1 MDEGDSSPTRYRCGD
16 VEVDVRLHRVLRDGT
31 ELTLEPKAYAVLL
44 ELLRRNGE
52 VVPRDVLLDRVWG
65 HRHVTPAVLSRI
77 IALLR
82 RALDDDADHP
92 RLIRTVHG
100 VGYAFIGEPVVAG
113 SDAEVAPAPS
123 PETVSM
129 APATS
134 AAQPDV
140 VAERARKDPWHRRA
154 AAIGGLAALAL
165 FSGLLLLRPW
175 SVAPRAGS
183 SPPAAIEASPVR
195 SVAVLPLVE
204 VGGDASQRFF
214 ADGLSENL
222 ITMLSQYDDL
232 KVIGR
237 GSSFRF
243 RDREE
248 AAAAIGAQLGVAYL
262 IEGSM
267 QRNGEDVR
275 IHVELIRAADGSVV
289 WTRRFDRP
297 YRNLFALQDEIAL
310 AVAGALQ
317 VKVLHSMPSMV
328 ETGRPASESLD
339 AYEAYLRAASEMGS
353 GGDLAKAIEHFTQA
367 TRIDP
372 GYAQAWSW
380 LGFARTLLARG
391 ESDRAVA
398 RAGYAQAREDID
410 TALRLAPEFG
420 QAHAIRANLL
430 GTADHDWNGAL
441 AEFRIAL
448 SLVPD
453 NDPSHGAVSRL
464 LATLGKIGEALE
476 ERRKYIAGDPL
487 AAFARVYLADLL
499 ASVGR
504 LDEAEANLRAA
515 VTLDPEPSPGERDW
529 YASRRSYLAIL
540 RGDAAAALAE
550 ADSMRP
556 GSWRDGARAL
566 ALQIG
571 ADHAAADAALRL
583 FEANE
588 AASNAYALARAY
600 ALRGDADHAFEWL
613 QRSLDRDESG
623 IHFALSDPL
632 LLRFRDDARFAA
644 YCRKAGLPMPEASE
658 ALGLDAIRALVA
670 RR

>member
-1 MDEGDSSPTRYRCGD
+1 
-16 VEVDVRLHRVLRDGT
+16 
-31 ELTLEPKAYAVLL
+31 
-44 ELLRRNGE
+44 
-52 VVPRDVLLDRVWG
+52 
-65 HRHVTPAVLSRI
+65 
-77 IALLR
+77 
-82 RALDDDADHP
+82 
-92 RLIRTVHG
+92 
-100 VGYAFIGEPVVAG
+100 
-113 SDAEVAPAPS
+113 
-123 PETVSM
+123 
-129 APATS
+129 
-134 AAQPDV
+134 
-140 VAERARKDPWHRRA
+140 
-154 AAIGGLAALAL
+154 
-165 FSGLLLLRPW
+165 
-175 SVAPRAGS
+175 
-183 SPPAAIEASPVR
+183 
-195 SVAVLPLVE
+195 
-204 VGGDASQRFF
+204 
-214 ADGLSENL
+214 
-222 ITMLSQYDDL
+222 
-232 KVIGR
+232 
-237 GSSFRF
+237 
-243 RDREE
+243 
-248 AAAAIGAQLGVAYL
+248 
-262 IEGSM
+262 
-267 QRNGEDVR
+267 
-275 IHVELIRAADGSVV
+275 
-289 WTRRFDRP
+289 

-515 VTLDPEPSPGERDW
+515 VTLDPEPSPGERGW

-556 GSWRDGARAL
+556 GSW
-566 ALQIG
+566 
-571 ADHAAADAALRL
+571 
-583 FEANE
+583 
-588 AASNAYALARAY
+588 
-600 ALRGDADHAFEWL
+600 
-613 QRSLDRDESG
+613 
-623 IHFALSDPL
+623 
-632 LLRFRDDARFAA
+632 
-644 YCRKAGLPMPEASE
+644 
-658 ALGLDAIRALVA
+658 
-670 RR
+670 